1 MTPTSIKPTQ
11 PHSWIAQCRQC
22 TRYCGTAGGCRS
34 GWGLA
39 PRDDQMGGV
48 VLRSLLI
55 PLGVP
60 VAIVAISL
68 AMSPRDYV
76 ATGHCWLNVHTDAIW
91 AFVGPVLF
99 VLTVSGEAQGS
110 CRGGTGRGRGSPFC
124 ALTPDLQANT
134 CILVRVVI
142 VTVSSARCRAR
153 MLSPQPCMQQQLR
166 IQMW

>member
-1 MTPTSIKPTQ
+1 
-11 PHSWIAQCRQC
+11 
-22 TRYCGTAGGCRS
+22 
-34 GWGLA
+34 
-39 PRDDQMGGV
+39 MGGV

>member
-1 MTPTSIKPTQ
+1 M
-11 PHSWIAQCRQC
+11 
-22 TRYCGTAGGCRS
+22 AGGCSS

-39 PRDDQMGGV
+39 PREDQGDGV

-55 PLGVP
+55 ALGVP
-60 VAIVAISL
+60 VAIVAITL

-76 ATGHCWLNVHTDAIW
+76 ATEHCWLNVHTDAIW

-99 VLTVSGEAQGS
+99 VLTVSGGARGS
-110 CRGGTGRGRGSPFC
+110 CQGGTGRGRGSPFC
-124 ALTPDLQANT
+124 TLTPDLQANT

-142 VTVSSARCRAR
+142 VTVSSARRRAR
-153 MLSPQPCMQQQLR
+153 MLSPQPCVQQQLR